1 MPPLGR
7 VRHPLLFSLF
17 THECTAT
24 HGSNPIVKFAD
35 DTVVVG
41 LIKDNNKAAYWSKV
55 KELSFWCK
63 NNNLD
68 LNISRWKGQRTQH
81 EPLKIYG
88 TKVEIVSSCKFL
100 AVHISENLTWST
112 HTTMLVKKAR
122 QHLFDYFQIICS
134 LIIPSHKQVTT
145 VTQRDVWFYPFI
157 ELKLQ

>member
-1 MPPLGR
+1 MDRQEVVMAGKFTSSTCTLSIGAPLGR

-41 LIKDNNKAAYWSKV
+41 LIKDNNKAANWSKV

-81 EPLKIYG
+81 EPIKIYG

-100 AVHISENLTWST
+100 AVHISENLTW
-112 HTTMLVKKAR
+112 AR
-122 QHLFDYFQIICS
+122 SHNLCADTII
-134 LIIPSHKQVTT
+134 
-145 VTQRDVWFYPFI
+145 
-157 ELKLQ
+157 